1 VTEEDPNHI
10 VTITLQPNTA
20 SAYSMRCTCGAHGVH
35 TDKASAVHWKTMHLL
50 QKDGNNRM

>member
-1 VTEEDPNHI
+1 MTEEDPNHI
-10 VTITLQPNTA
+10 VTITLQPNST

-35 TDKASAVHWKTMHLL
+35 TDKTSAVHWKTMHLL